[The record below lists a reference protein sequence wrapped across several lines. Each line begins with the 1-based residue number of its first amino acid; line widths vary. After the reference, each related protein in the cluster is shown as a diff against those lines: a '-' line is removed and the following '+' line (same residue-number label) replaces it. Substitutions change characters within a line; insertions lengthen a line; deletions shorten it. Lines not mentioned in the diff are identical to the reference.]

1 MESNINNNG
10 GDSITTNKQKQARK
24 TAFIIGDSMVKKID
38 EYLPTSSVS
47 HIYIVKVRPFLSA
60 KTIDILD

>member
-38 EYLPTSSVS
+38 EYLPTSSVT